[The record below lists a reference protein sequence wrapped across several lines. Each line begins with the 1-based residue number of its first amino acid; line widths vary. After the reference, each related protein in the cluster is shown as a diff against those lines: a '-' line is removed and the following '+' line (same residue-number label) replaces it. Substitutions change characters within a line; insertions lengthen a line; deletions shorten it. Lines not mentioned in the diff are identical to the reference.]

1 MRMDDLIE
9 RGVAMKA
16 VRCAWLA
23 TEALEKIPAV
33 DVIEVVRCEECNF
46 FSMYALTGN
55 GFCVHED
62 GLQNPYPKDF
72 CSHAERRVTNGLK

>member
-1 MRMDDLIE
+1 MGMGDLIE

-33 DVIEVVRCEECNF
+33 DAVKVVRCKDCEHSKEYE
-46 FSMYALTGN
+46 S
-55 GFCVHED
+55 
-62 GLQNPYPKDF
+62 GLRCLIWGRNLQKVLADDF
-72 CSHAERRVTNGLK
+72 CSLGERKMEA